1 MQNSDDVARQR
12 AHMPEGTASFLNTRT
27 LQAAHKRL
35 AELLRPEMR
44 VLDVGC
50 GTGAITCGI
59 AEMVGEQGRVV
70 GVDINSALIE
80 QARQA
85 QNHLPQLF
93 YEIYDLYQLPYRDN
107 FDIVTAARV
116 LQWLS
121 RPGDA
126 LQAMV
131 RAAKPGGTVLVL
143 DYNHEKIAW
152 NPDPPQSMRIFYD
165 TFLMWRDEA
174 GMDNGIADELWE
186 MFALAGLQEL
196 HVTPQHEIARRG
208 QPDFETRMMIWAEV
222 AATRGHQMVA
232 DGIITEAQRA
242 AAEADYRAWIRDEA
256 ESQTLY
262 LLAVEGVRL
271 SPDEATE
278 EYLK

>member
-1 MQNSDDVARQR
+1 
-12 AHMPEGTASFLNTRT
+12 MPEGTASILNTRT
-27 LQAAHKRL
+27 LQTAHKRL
-35 AELLRPEMR
+35 AELVQPGMR

-50 GTGAITCGI
+50 GTGAITWGI
-59 AEMVGEQGRVV
+59 AEKVGEQGRVV
-70 GVDINSALIE
+70 GVDLNTALIE
-80 QARQA
+80 QARA
-85 QNHLPQLF
+85 QQVVGEAQDHLPQLF
-93 YEIYDLYQLPYRDN
+93 YEVYDLYQLPYRDN

-121 RPGDA
+121 RPEDA

-131 RAAKPGGTVLVL
+131 RATKPGGRVLVL

-152 NPDPPQSMRIFYD
+152 NPDPPRSMGIFYD
-165 TFLMWRDEA
+165 AFLMWRDEA

-186 MFALAGLQEL
+186 LFARAGLQEL
-196 HVTPQHEIARRG
+196 HVTPQHEVARRG

-222 AATRGHQMVA
+222 AATRGHQMVT

-271 SPDEATE
+271 SLDEATE